1 MHRNAK
7 GLMKGEANV
16 KKRLSDCLFTIASL
30 IIPLLLI
37 TVSADARIV
46 SVQMS
51 APTIAFGGY
60 SWPGVGQYEKITG
73 VAYAEV
79 DPADRRN
86 SIIVDIARAQTQAAP
101 GHPGKTPSGKVAY
114 LLNFYILKPVNLNQV
129 DRKLNGYGKVM
140 YEPPNRGNKTWIA
153 LGRVTVDQG
162 GNGND
167 PGVSITDPTV
177 LANSF
182 SDAARI
188 YTGLERVG
196 TTGSIP
202 CKPQYHVDPS
212 CSITDREKCRR
223 LDDHRSSVR
232 IYRNHGQLIHAK
244 LPRGRHDGQN
254 HSGANPPRSS

>member
-1 MHRNAK
+1 MPKQEGKKMIRTTRIMK
-7 GLMKGEANV
+7 QTTILGLLTA
-16 KKRLSDCLFTIASL
+16 
-30 IIPLLLI
+30 LLLI
-37 TVSADARIV
+37 PAFSEARVI

-79 DPADRRN
+79 DPADHRN
-86 SIIVDIARAQTQAAP
+86 SIIVDIGLAQPQAAA
-101 GHPGKTPSGKVAY
+101 GQPGKTDKGKVAY

-140 YEPPNRGNKTWIA
+140 YEPPNRGNKTWTA

-182 SDAARI
+182 LMPRG
-188 YTGLERVG
+188 YTLVWSGWEPLGISLANISTTLTQAVALPITKNADGSTITGPAYEYIV
-196 TTGSIP
+196 TTGNSFTLSYP
-202 CKPQYHVDPS
+202 AADT
-212 CSITDREKCRR
+212 TDKTTAV
-223 LDDHRSSVR
+223 LTH
-232 IYRNHGQLIHAK
+232 
-244 LPRGRHDGQN
+244 
-254 HSGANPPRSS
+254 